1 MKRRDFIKSF
11 TALSVAGTKMPL
23 MAFGRS
29 NKSRKPSGDWNP
41 DRIVLLIKLNGGNDG
56 LNTLIPIQDSI
67 YYNLR
72 PNLGIKSSNSLS
84 LKYDTSLHPSLINTQ
99 ELFRQGLAAGV
110 HGVGYPIGNLSH
122 FRSSDIWVTGS
133 GSDNVWKTGWLGR
146 MFKHDYPD
154 YPANIPDHPI
164 GIQMGS
170 ANLLEFQ
177 SEESNMGTILGNDD
191 SLYKIIDENYIPGSL
206 DNSSK
211 NYGVNEL
218 NYIRAVDK
226 STYEYSGIIH
236 NAGNKGKNQFEYPNT
251 NIGLQMAVAGRL
263 ISGGLSTPVYRLNLG
278 GFDTHANQWN
288 DHQILLQQLDEA
300 IYAFIKDMSAQGLLN
315 KVLIVTTSEFGRR
328 VRENGSVGTD
338 HGTASPV
345 LFYGSALR
353 GNIIGSQ
360 PNLANLDRTGNIE
373 VQHDYRE
380 VYSTIMRDWF
390 GLSDSIVKNV
400 LKKDYQSLSFLHEP
414 LSLKNTSN
422 TPSSFKLHPAYP
434 NPFNPTA
441 MIQFELPK
449 ASQVKIKIFSLNGR
463 QVLSKNL
470 GSKTSGFHEFQISPD
485 GWAAGTYLIK
495 VEALGSILTQ
505 RITYLK

>member
-1 MKRRDFIKSF
+1 
-11 TALSVAGTKMPL
+11 
-23 MAFGRS
+23 
-29 NKSRKPSGDWNP
+29 
-41 DRIVLLIKLNGGNDG
+41 
-56 LNTLIPIQDSI
+56 
-67 YYNLR
+67 
-72 PNLGIKSSNSLS
+72 
-84 LKYDTSLHPSLINTQ
+84 
-99 ELFRQGLAAGV
+99 
-110 HGVGYPIGNLSH
+110 
-122 FRSSDIWVTGS
+122 
-133 GSDNVWKTGWLGR
+133 
-146 MFKHDYPD
+146 
-154 YPANIPDHPI
+154 
-164 GIQMGS
+164 
-170 ANLLEFQ
+170 
-177 SEESNMGTILGNDD
+177 
-191 SLYKIIDENYIPGSL
+191 
-206 DNSSK
+206 
-211 NYGVNEL
+211 
-218 NYIRAVDK
+218 
-226 STYEYSGIIH
+226 
-236 NAGNKGKNQFEYPNT
+236 
-251 NIGLQMAVAGRL
+251 MAVAGRL

-441 MIQFELPK
+441 MIQFELPNT
-449 ASQVKIKIFSLNGR
+449 SEVKIKIFSLNGR
-463 QVLSKNL
+463 LVLSKNL
-470 GSKTSGFHEFQISPD
+470 GKRKNGLHEFQISPND
-485 GWAAGTYLIK
+485 WAAGTYLIK